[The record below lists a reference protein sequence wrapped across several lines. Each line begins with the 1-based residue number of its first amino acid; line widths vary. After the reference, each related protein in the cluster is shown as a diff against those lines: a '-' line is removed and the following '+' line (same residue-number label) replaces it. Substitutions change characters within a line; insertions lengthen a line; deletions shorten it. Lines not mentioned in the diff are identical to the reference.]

1 MNKKE
6 VHAEDLSQF
15 HGDCELDREGKMSG
29 IYLIPNGGSC
39 RYSLSM
45 QKIGSDYPVRGSLS
59 LLDPAT
65 GQVMK
70 VRKDRKHSEANSDP
84 IADSKKEAT
93 KVDARIALY
102 SASAD
107 GEDLRQLVADKARQ
121 LYNKYSLLMLDSTKK
136 NVPLEQMTFSTAVN
150 IYGQEYICH
159 ETQSADAQHNR
170 NLRLIKVS
178 GFISNTPISGLSL
191 NNVKDVCKKIGG
203 NWRPYINEAKKFVD
217 YALRLTHNSPDV
229 NIFRDYLE
237 RHPEKPKDNVS
248 DFQKNAANSDILSA
262 DEESTL
268 NQLILANIDNGI
280 LIGITLI
287 KEGGLKTVEACEL
300 CWEDISYPE
309 QFPDFVLVDFH
320 RENVSG
326 ATHDYSFLMFPFGS
340 AVLKERRAW
349 LQQQGYSEED
359 IESMPVASADGNPCE
374 KLEPGKL
381 SNFCRAILH
390 SAGAGYA
397 KLAAQHD
404 KEIGGGVKLL
414 LNTYAYRLNDV
425 CNLRND
431 PGVVAFMQHKSLYN
445 MLQANNYRSFTDPI
459 ARHYIA
465 TALRRDTFRLAPQ
478 KQRKNTVRSKKLDSG
493 KEVRVVSNSPQEKT
507 SFLVKIRCKTGHPV
521 EIESKLG
528 CRIAFVDSLDHEAS

>member
-15 HGDCELDREGKMSG
+15 HGDYELDREGKMSG
-29 IYLIPNGGSC
+29 IYSVPNGGCC
-39 RYSLSM
+39 RYSLSL
-45 QKIGSDYPVRGSLS
+45 QKIGSDYLVRGSLS

-65 GQVMK
+65 GLVMK
-70 VRKDRKHSEANSDP
+70 VRKDRKRCEDDSDAA
-84 IADSKKEAT
+84 ADSKKEST

-107 GEDLRQLVADKARQ
+107 GEDLRQLVADKARL
-121 LYNKYSLLMLDSTKK
+121 LYNKYNLLLLDSAKK
-136 NVPLEQMTFSTAVN
+136 NVPLERMTFSTAVN
-150 IYGQEYICH
+150 IYGQEYICYG
-159 ETQSADAQHNR
+159 TRSVDAQHDR
-170 NLRLIKVS
+170 HLRLIKVS

-203 NWRPYINEAKKFVD
+203 NWRPYINEAKKFID
-217 YALRLTHNSPDV
+217 FALRLTHNSPDV

-237 RHPEKPKDNVS
+237 RNPEKPKDNAS
-248 DFQKNAANSDILSA
+248 DLQKNAANSDILSA
-262 DEESTL
+262 VEESTL
-268 NQLILANIDNGI
+268 NQFILPNVHIGM
-280 LIGITLI
+280 LIGVTLI
-287 KEGGLKTVEACEL
+287 KEGGLSTSEACEL
-300 CWEDISYPE
+300 RWKDISYPE
-309 QFPDFVLVDFH
+309 EFLGLALVDFH

-359 IESMPVASADGNPCE
+359 IEVMPVASANGNPCE
-374 KLEPGKL
+374 RLKPSKL

-404 KEIGGGVKLL
+404 KEVGGGVKLL

-465 TALRRDTFRLAPQ
+465 TALRRDTFRLATQ

-507 SFLVKIRCKTGHPV
+507 SFLIKIRCKAGHPV

-528 CRIAFVDSLDHEAS
+528 CRIAFVNPSNHEAS

>member
-15 HGDCELDREGKMSG
+15 HGNHGLDREGKMSG
-29 IYLIPNGGSC
+29 IYSVPNGGCC
-39 RYSLSM
+39 RYSLCL
-45 QKIGSDYPVRGSLS
+45 QKAGSSYLVRGSLS

-70 VRKDRKHSEANSDP
+70 VRKDRKRSENDSDSVAN
-84 IADSKKEAT
+84 SKKEST

-107 GEDLRQLVADKARQ
+107 EEDLRQLVADKARL
-121 LYNKYSLLMLDSTKK
+121 LYNKYSLLLLDSTKK
-136 NVPLEQMTFSTAVN
+136 NVPLERMTFSTAVN
-150 IYGQEYICH
+150 IFSPQYLNYK
-159 ETQSADAQHNR
+159 TKSADEQHKR
-170 NLRLIKVS
+170 DLRLIKVS
-178 GFISNTPISGLSL
+178 EYISNTPISGLSL
-191 NNVKDVCKKIGG
+191 NNIKDVCKKIGG
-203 NWRPYINEAKKFVD
+203 NWHPYINEAKTFLD
-217 YALRLTHNSPDV
+217 YALRLTHNSPNV
-229 NIFRDYLE
+229 NVFQDYLD
-237 RHPEKPKDNVS
+237 RHPETPKDDVL
-248 DFQKNAANSDILSA
+248 DLQKSAANSDILSA
-262 DEESTL
+262 VEESTL
-268 NQLILANIDNGI
+268 NQFILPNVHIGM
-280 LIGITLI
+280 LIGVTLI
-287 KEGGLKTVEACEL
+287 KEAGLSTSEACEL
-300 CWEDISYPE
+300 RWKDISYPE
-309 QFPDFVLVDFH
+309 EFLGLALVDFH

-359 IESMPVASADGNPCE
+359 IEVMPVASANGNPCE
-374 KLEPGKL
+374 RLKPSKL

-404 KEIGGGVKLL
+404 KEVGGGVKLL
-414 LNTYAYRLNDV
+414 LNTYAYRLSDV

-465 TALRRDTFRLAPQ
+465 TALRRDTFRLVPQ
-478 KQRKNTVRSKKLDSG
+478 KQRKNTVRIKKLGSG

-507 SFLVKIRCKTGHPV
+507 SFLLKIRCKAGHPV

-528 CRIAFVDSLDHEAS
+528 CRIASTSPLKNEVF